1 METLVIS
8 APAKVNLC
16 LEIIRKR
23 QDGYHEI
30 STIFQKI
37 GLFDKITIKK
47 TAVPGIRLTVD
58 NPVVPSDR
66 TNLVYRAAK
75 LILSLCGA
83 KCGAD
88 IKLCK
93 RIPAGAGLGGGS
105 SDAAA
110 TLDGLNRLFD
120 LGLSLQNLQ
129 ELALSLGADVPFF
142 LAPWETACATGIGE
156 ILRQAHL
163 GPDLWFVIV
172 FPGFSIS
179 TAWAYTTFSKDILL
193 TNQRKN
199 IILPNSIDDLAQV
212 RMLLHNDFEQVVI
225 PRHPQI
231 AAIQQSLM
239 QTGADGALL
248 SGSGSSVFGVFANR
262 EVCQKAAAQ
271 LSKTITGD
279 IFIAP
284 SFRQAYARTDGK
296 S

>member
-23 QDGYHEI
+23 PDGYHEI

-37 GLFDKITIKK
+37 GLFDEITIKK
-47 TAVPGIRLTVD
+47 TAVPGISLTVD
-58 NPVVPSDR
+58 SPVVPSDR
-66 TNLVYRAAK
+66 TNLVYRAAE
-75 LILSLCGA
+75 LILSLCGTKRGVA
-83 KCGAD
+83 

-129 ELALSLGADVPFF
+129 KLALGLGADVPFF
-142 LAPWETACATGIGE
+142 LAPWETARATGIGE
-156 ILRQAHL
+156 ILQQAHL

-179 TAWAYTTFSKDILL
+179 TAWAYTIFSKDILL
-193 TNQRKN
+193 TNQQKN

-262 EVCQKAAAQ
+262 EVCRKAAAQ

-284 SFRQAYARTDGK
+284 SLRQAYARTDGK

>member
-23 QDGYHEI
+23 PDGYHEI
-30 STIFQKI
+30 STILQKV
-37 GLFDKITIKK
+37 GLFDEITIKK
-47 TAVPGIRLTVD
+47 TAVPGISLTVD
-58 NPVVPSDR
+58 SPFVPSDR
-66 TNLVYRAAK
+66 TNLVYRAAE
-75 LILSLCGA
+75 LILSLCGT
-83 KCGAD
+83 KRGVT

-129 ELALSLGADVPFF
+129 KLALGLGADVPFF
-142 LAPWETACATGIGE
+142 LAPWETARATGIGE
-156 ILRQAHL
+156 ILQQAHL

-193 TNQRKN
+193 TNQQKN
-199 IILPNSIDDLAQV
+199 IILPN
-212 RMLLHNDFEQVVI
+212 
-225 PRHPQI
+225 
-231 AAIQQSLM
+231 QQSLM

-262 EVCQKAAAQ
+262 EVCRKAATQ

-284 SFRQAYARTDGK
+284 SLRQAYARTDGK